1 MLLDEAKEHPLCIG
15 LLRVIPVLPFMME
28 ACRYACGLIIVYLP
42 FTHSFMYMA
51 YFGVICP
58 K

>member
-28 ACRYACGLIIVYLP
+28 ACRYAVGLITVCFT
-42 FTHSFMYMA
+42 FTHSLMYMA
-51 YFGVICP
+51 YSGVICP
-58 K
+58 